1 MKLGLCWYGIIH
13 LMEIKKI
20 RGGWGHLLR
29 WLSSGPNDVLVS
41 LDLYAKQFSHEHSEM
56 SFKDIIRDA
65 EEGSWKR
72 PRKQLYYGL
81 VDNDVNY
88 PSWFFSSSFFCCWL
102 IQWYMTYH
110 VMILMHWKRKKKN
123 PFCSGLF
130 WSHATCIKCNNHNDM
145 KT

>member
-1 MKLGLCWYGIIH
+1 
-13 LMEIKKI
+13 
-20 RGGWGHLLR
+20 
-29 WLSSGPNDVLVS
+29 
-41 LDLYAKQFSHEHSEM
+41 M

-88 PSWFFSSSFFCCWL
+88 PSWFFFFFFFFLLL
-102 IQWYMTYH
+102 IDSVVYDLSRYD
-110 VMILMHWKRKKKN
+110 IDAL
-123 PFCSGLF
+123 
-130 WSHATCIKCNNHNDM
+130 

>member
-88 PSWFFSSSFFCCWL
+88 PTWFFFLLLFFVVDWFSGIWL
-102 IQWYMTYH
+102 ITLWYWCIEN
-110 VMILMHWKRKKKN
+110 VKKN